1 MAVCRRNRARAVLV
15 MRHGELRG
23 RALVQPAAGAV
34 TRVVHGASHIVSGL
48 QVALQKTQAARVGV
62 FARRDPQHR
71 LEASLQME
79 GTLLEFF
86 AQALKSD
93 GLVEVLLDVA
103 ADLLYAVRLRTAAGG
118 LWLAS
123 QAGAVASPLRLLETP
138 EERDVLPPRTTSR
151 TRGPAIDTPGGDA
164 EYELPVICGG
174 GAGDP
179 HRPAGVPRRPRPWVV
194 V

>member
-1 MAVCRRNRARAVLV
+1 MAVCRRNRAPAVLV
-15 MRHGELRG
+15 RRLAELRG
-23 RALVQPAAGAV
+23 RALVQPAAGTV
-34 TRVVHGASHIVSGL
+34 PGVVHGASDIVSGL

-103 ADLLYAVRLRTAAGG
+103 ADLLYAVRLRTAADG

-123 QAGAVASPLRLLETP
+123 EAGAGARPHRPLATP
-138 EERDVLPPRTTSR
+138 ERPNGFPPRT
-151 TRGPAIDTPGGDA
+151 
-164 EYELPVICGG
+164 
-174 GAGDP
+174 
-179 HRPAGVPRRPRPWVV
+179 
-194 V
+194 